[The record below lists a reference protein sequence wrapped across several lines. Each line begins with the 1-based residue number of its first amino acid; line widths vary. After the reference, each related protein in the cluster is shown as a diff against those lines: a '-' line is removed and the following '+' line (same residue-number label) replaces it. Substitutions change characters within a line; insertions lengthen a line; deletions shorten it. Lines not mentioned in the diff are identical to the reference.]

1 MGEVDPLPNLVVLD
15 FEGTSKLASSR
26 VTEIGLV
33 GLNKDLTSKFEFET
47 LIKPPVPPEPS
58 SLGFS
63 RLSRREI
70 EVAPTFKEVWPLL
83 SSRLNQSLIVSH
95 NKIYEINVLRNELFD
110 LSISKFPPFIC
121 TLEWSRK
128 ILRSKVPNHQLST
141 LCNYF
146 GIELTHA
153 HEAIC
158 DARATAQLFAELALL
173 SDELQESI
181 QRMQAQVVTFD
192 ISKLS
197 EVKLVTR
204 ERFLALN
211 SNSQL
216 IEIAFKRVQFEE
228 NRLVVVTGTPDVGK
242 ENFGKLAR
250 EVGLEYRETPPTKA
264 TAFVVQANNAPGMSK
279 IRRAQEL
286 NIPVLSEGDA
296 LILISKLKG

>member
-1 MGEVDPLPNLVVLD
+1 VRESSVVVLD

-33 GLNKDLTSKFEFET
+33 GLNNDLTPKFEFET
-47 LIKPPVPPEPS
+47 LINPPVPPESS
-58 SLGFS
+58 SLAFS
-63 RLSRREI
+63 RISRKELA
-70 EVAPTFKEVWPLL
+70 VAPSFKEIWPQFA
-83 SSRLNQSLIVSH
+83 SRLNQNLIVSH
-95 NKIYEINVLRNELFD
+95 NRIYEINVLRNELFD
-110 LSISKFPPFIC
+110 LSVSKLPPFIC

-128 ILRSKVPNHQLST
+128 ILSSKVPNHQLST
-141 LCNYF
+141 LCDYF

-153 HEAIC
+153 HEAIS

-181 QRMQAQVVTFD
+181 QRMQEQVVTFE
-192 ISKLS
+192 ITKLS

-204 ERFLALN
+204 ERFQALN

-216 IEIAFKRVQFEE
+216 VEIAFKRVQFEGR
-228 NRLVVVTGTPDVGK
+228 RLVVVTGTPDVGK
-242 ENFGKLAR
+242 EDFGKLAS
-250 EVGLEYRETPPTKA
+250 EVALEYRETPPTKA

-286 NIPVLSEGDA
+286 NIPVLSEQDA

>member
-1 MGEVDPLPNLVVLD
+1 MRESSVVVLD

-33 GLNKDLTSKFEFET
+33 GLNKDLTPKFEFET
-47 LIKPPVPPEPS
+47 LINPPVPPEPT
-58 SLGFS
+58 SLAFS
-63 RLSRREI
+63 RISRKEI
-70 EVAPTFKEVWPLL
+70 AVAPTFKEVWPLF
-83 SSRLNQSLIVSH
+83 SSRLDQSLVVSH

-110 LSISKFPPFIC
+110 LSVSKFPPFIC

-128 ILRSKVPNHQLST
+128 ILSSKVSNHQLST
-141 LCNYF
+141 LCDYF

-153 HEAIC
+153 HEAIS

-181 QRMQAQVVTFD
+181 QRLQGQVVTFEATGVN
-192 ISKLS
+192 
-197 EVKLVTR
+197 EVKLVSR
-204 ERFLALN
+204 ERFQALN
-211 SNSQL
+211 ANSHLVQ
-216 IEIAFKRVQFEE
+216 IASKRVQFEG
-228 NRLVVVTGTPDVGK
+228 RTLVVVTGTPDVGK
-242 ENFGKLAR
+242 EDFGKLAR
-250 EVGLEYRETPPTKA
+250 AAGLEYRETPPTKA

-286 NIPVLSEGDA
+286 NVPVLSEQDA